1 MVSLDFMKKKIKF
14 IANDVIDLEI
24 NALKKLKSSLNSS
37 LEIAVDL
44 ITNCQSKVIVCGVG
58 KSGIIASKIAATL
71 SSVGTP
77 AFNISANDC
86 SHGDLGSIAKKDIVI
101 LISNSGNSS
110 ELKNIIQF
118 VNRYKIKLI
127 GISSKKNS
135 LLNKNSDV
143 KLLIPEV
150 KEAGYGIVP
159 TSSTI
164 AQLALGDVIA
174 IATMQKKK
182 FGKLDFKRFHPAGS
196 LGNKLKTVE
205 DLMITKEKIP
215 FINENFNVKKA
226 LKIISL
232 KKLGIVITRDKK
244 NNTTGILTD
253 GDIKR
258 LLHKFDDINKLQL
271 KRIIKKGPITVDKDL
286 LAVKA
291 LKIMNDKKITSLC
304 VHSKSKKN
312 KTIGLIH
319 IHNILDANIQ

>member
-1 MVSLDFMKKKIKF
+1 MKKTIKS
-14 IANDVIDLEI
+14 IANEVIDLEI

-37 LEIAVDL
+37 IDTAVDL
-44 ITNCQSKVIVCGVG
+44 LTKCQSKVIVCGVG

-86 SHGDLGSIAKKDIVI
+86 SHGDLGSITKKDVVI

-159 TSSTI
+159 TSST
-164 AQLALGDVIA
+164 AVQLALGDAIA

-182 FGKLDFKRFHPAGS
+182 FGKLDFKKFHPSGS
-196 LGNKLKTVE
+196 LGSKLKSVE
-205 DLMITKEKIP
+205 DLMLTGKKIP
-215 FINENFNVKKA
+215 FINENSSMKKA
-226 LKIISL
+226 LKFISQ
-232 KKLGIVITRDKK
+232 KKLGVLVARNNKK
-244 NNTTGILTD
+244 STTGIITD
-253 GDIKR
+253 GQIRRISEKEGS
-258 LLHKFDDINKLQL
+258 LQQL
-271 KRIIKKGPITVDKDL
+271 KVRDVMTKNPISIDTDV
-286 LAVKA
+286 LAAKA
-291 LKIMNDKKITSLC
+291 LSLMNSNRITFLC
-304 VHSKSKKN
+304 VHKKNKKN
-312 KTIGLIH
+312 KTIGVIH
-319 IHNILDANIQ
+319 IHNILENNIQ